1 MQKEQQENV
10 QRMKMRKLHAKG
22 AARERPTHED
32 EETSCE
38 RSSKRTSN
46 A

>member
-1 MQKEQQENV
+1 MWKEQQENV

-22 AARERPTHED
+22 AVRERPTHED
-32 EETSCE
+32 EETSGE
-38 RSSKRTSN
+38 KGSMRSSN